1 MPPTSREVGCHE
13 SVNDQTTRHIQK
25 DDMTYEMGWGIV
37 IGLAL
42 IFGAWLRWY
51 RHRLLRKQEI
61 RWLDKHHVLDK
72 LRKRFGR

>member
-1 MPPTSREVGCHE
+1 
-13 SVNDQTTRHIQK
+13 
-25 DDMTYEMGWGIV
+25 MTYEMWVGIV

-42 IFGAWLRWY
+42 IFGAWLRRY

-61 RWLDKHHVLDK
+61 RWLDEHHVLDK